1 MFKKDMSFRRQI
13 IIMCTVCIILVMVTQ
28 LFYIISIFKR
38 NYEQNRI
45 NCESMITQTDSML
58 TLQTDRIASIGKTV
72 SNNQYIQ
79 ELLNLNNQDKKSTV
93 TRRHDLQSLLSDYLQ
108 GITSA
113 NDELYDIAII
123 DNTNA
128 IFSPNRYFDYYVYS
142 KIQKRY
148 DLQELAKPFY
158 TTFFQ
163 SNTLEMYNYG
173 FGYVVPVYYTTA
185 DKYSDTHER
194 LGTCIV
200 WIKRDALNEIVDTT
214 AATEEATVLI
224 VDNES
229 NPMAVNSIYQGDELT
244 SEIARMLSA
253 ESEAM
258 KDGTIQQMKFMK
270 QNSFVLMKEHKA
282 TGWKSIN
289 IVPVKSIYSEAMRT
303 LHLGM
308 FLAFGS
314 ILILIIFD
322 VLMVYSITKPIKHI
336 TSALDTIGHGKRKQ
350 RIDYTAKNE
359 FGVISESINNML
371 DNVEVMNRRIFDM
384 QSELYEKEI
393 MQKEAEMLAL
403 QSQINPHFLYN
414 TLECIRSIA
423 TIHKIPEISIITTSM
438 SKIFRYSIKG
448 GLVTTIKDELECIND
463 YYKIIAV
470 RYNGRLKLTMEVDEA
485 LYPYTA
491 LKLSMQPIIEN
502 SVNHGLEV
510 SEEDVLINIRGW
522 IEGEYAMFSLT
533 DNGIGMEKE
542 KEKEL
547 NDIFQNATT
556 EDVAQISKS
565 KSSIGLANI
574 NMRIR
579 MHYGKESGL
588 SVQSTKDVG
597 TTVNMK
603 MRLEKQN

>member
-1 MFKKDMSFRRQI
+1 
-13 IIMCTVCIILVMVTQ
+13 MCTVCIILVMVTQ

-38 NYEQNRI
+38 NYDQNRI
-45 NCESMITQTDSML
+45 NCENMIIQTDSML

-72 SNNQYIQ
+72 SNNIHIQ
-79 ELLNLNNQDKKSTV
+79 ELLRLNNQDKKSTV
-93 TRRHDLQSLLSDYLQ
+93 ARRSEIQDLLSNYLQ
-108 GITSA
+108 GIISA

-128 IFSPNRYFDYYVYS
+128 IFSPNRYFDYYVFY
-142 KIQKRY
+142 KIQMTY
-148 DLQELAKPFY
+148 DLQDLTKSFY

-173 FGYVVPVYYTTA
+173 FGYVVPVYYTTGN
-185 DKYSDTHER
+185 YSDIHER

-200 WIKRDALNEIVDTT
+200 WIKKDALNEIVNTT
-214 AATEEATVLI
+214 AATKEATVLI
-224 VDNES
+224 VDNKA
-229 NPMAVNSIYQGDELT
+229 NLMAVNSIYSEEELT
-244 SEIARMLSA
+244 PEITRLLSGKGDIL
-253 ESEAM
+253 EN
-258 KDGTIQQMKFMK
+258 GTIQQMKFMK
-270 QNSFVLMKEHKA
+270 RDSFVLMKEHKT

-314 ILILIIFD
+314 ILILIVFD

-350 RIDYTAKNE
+350 RIDYAAKNE

-423 TIHKIPEISIITTSM
+423 TIRKIPEISVITTSM

-448 GLVTTIKDELECIND
+448 GLITTIKDELECIND

-502 SVNHGLEV
+502 SVNHGLEA
-510 SEEDVLINIRGW
+510 SEEDVVIDIRGW
-522 IEGEYAMFSLT
+522 IDGEYAMFSLT
-533 DNGIGMEKE
+533 DNGIGMEPE
-542 KEKEL
+542 KEKQL

-588 SVQSTKDVG
+588 SVQSTKNVG